1 MKFQAIIDETTIDI
15 SIQNQLSGIKIIC
28 NNESIEIDCQPLS
41 PHSYSLILNGKSHFL
56 SIRSHPQ
63 GYEVTID
70 QHTNIVTIM
79 DEQQLLLEKFGFSS
93 SEKNQT
99 GEIIAQIP
107 GLISQ
112 IFVSVGNTVNTG
124 DKLFI
129 LEAMK
134 MENEI
139 DSPLSGTVKNISV
152 ESNVVVEKG
161 TLIMEI
167 EK

>member
-1 MKFQAIIDETTIDI
+1 LIFEAIIDDKKINI
-15 SIQNQLSGIKIIC
+15 SIEGTTPNFEIIC
-28 NNESIEIDCQPLS
+28 DNKSIDMDCQPLS

-56 SIRSHPQ
+56 SIHEHPQ
-63 GYEVTID
+63 GFEVTID
-70 QHTNIVTIM
+70 QHTNIVTIKN
-79 DEQQLLLEKFGFSS
+79 EQQLLLEKFGFTS
-93 SEKNQT
+93 SEIAQT
-99 GEIIAQIP
+99 GEIYAPIP

-112 IFVSVGNTVNTG
+112 IFVTVGDDIKTG

-139 DSPLSGTVKNISV
+139 DSPLSGMVKSISIK
-152 ESNVVVEKG
+152 SGIAVEKG

-167 EK
+167 EE

>member
-1 MKFQAIIDETTIDI
+1 MKFQAIIDETTLDI
-15 SIQNQLSGIKIIC
+15 SINDQSSALEIIC
-28 NNESIEIDCQPLS
+28 DHESIEMDCQPLS
-41 PHSYSLILNGKSHFL
+41 SHSYSLIINGKSHFL
-56 SIRSHPQ
+56 SILSHPQ
-63 GYEVTID
+63 SYEVTID
-70 QHTNIVTIM
+70 QHINIVTIKN
-79 DEQQLLLEKFGFSS
+79 EQQLLLEQFGFLS
-93 SEKNQT
+93 SEKIQI

-112 IFVSVGNTVNTG
+112 IFVSVGDTINKG

-139 DSPLSGTVKNISV
+139 DSPLSGTVKSISV
-152 ESNVVVEKG
+152 KPGIAVEKG

-167 EK
+167 EE

>member
-15 SIQNQLSGIKIIC
+15 SIQNQLSGMKIIC
-28 NNESIEIDCQPLS
+28 DHKSIEIDCQPLS

-79 DEQQLLLEKFGFSS
+79 DEQQLLLEKFGFPS

-112 IFVSVGNTVNTG
+112 IFVAVGDTVNTG
-124 DKLFI
+124 DKLFL

-152 ESNVVVEKG
+152 ESGVAVEKG

-167 EK
+167 EE

>member
-1 MKFQAIIDETTIDI
+1 MKFQALIDE
-15 SIQNQLSGIKIIC
+15 KII
-28 NNESIEIDCQPLS
+28 NLSIEGISPNFEIICDNKSIDIDCQPLS
-41 PHSYSLILNGKSHFL
+41 SHSYSLILNGKSHFL
-56 SIRSHPQ
+56 SILSHPQ

-70 QHTNIVTIM
+70 QQISIVTIKN
-79 DEQQLLLEKFGFSS
+79 EQQLLLEKFGFSS
-93 SEKNQT
+93 SEKIQT
-99 GEIIAQIP
+99 GVIIAQIP

-112 IFVSVGNTVNTG
+112 IFVSVGDTINKG

-139 DSPLSGTVKNISV
+139 DSPLSGTVKSISV
-152 ESNVVVEKG
+152 KSGITIEKG

-167 EK
+167 EE

>member
-15 SIQNQLSGIKIIC
+15 SIQNRPSGMEIIC
-28 NNESIEIDCQPLS
+28 DNESIKVDCQPLS
-41 PHSYSLILNGKSHFL
+41 PHSYSLIINEKSHFL

-112 IFVSVGNTVNTG
+112 IFVSVGDTVNTG

-152 ESNVVVEKG
+152 ESGVAVEKG

-167 EK
+167 EE

>member
-15 SIQNQLSGIKIIC
+15 SIQNQLSGMKIIC
-28 NNESIEIDCQPLS
+28 DNESIKIDCQPLS

-79 DEQQLLLEKFGFSS
+79 DEQQLLLEKFGFSTS
-93 SEKNQT
+93 KKNKP

-112 IFVSVGNTVNTG
+112 IFVSVGDSVNTG

-139 DSPLSGTVKNISV
+139 NSPFSGTVKNISV
-152 ESNVVVEKG
+152 ESGVAVEKG
-161 TLIMEI
+161 TIIMEI
-167 EK
+167 EE

>member
-15 SIQNQLSGIKIIC
+15 SIQNQLSGTKIIC
-28 NNESIEIDCQPLS
+28 DNESIEIDCQPLS
-41 PHSYSLILNGKSHFL
+41 PYSYSLIINGKSHFL

-112 IFVSVGNTVNTG
+112 IFVSVGGTVDTG

-152 ESNVVVEKG
+152 ESGVAVEKG

-167 EK
+167 EE

>member
-1 MKFQAIIDETTIDI
+1 MKFQAIIDESIIDI
-15 SIQNQLSGIKIIC
+15 SIINQSSSLEIIC
-28 NNESIEIDCQPLS
+28 NNESIEMDCQPLS

-56 SIRSHPQ
+56 SIRSHPE

-70 QHTNIVTIM
+70 QHTNIVTIK

-93 SEKNQT
+93 SEKIQT

-112 IFVSVGNTVNTG
+112 IFVEVGDKVEAGN
-124 DKLFI
+124 KLFI

-139 DSPLSGTVKNISV
+139 DSPIPGTVKSISI
-152 ESNVVVEKG
+152 ESGVAVEKG
-161 TLIMEI
+161 ALIMEI
-167 EK
+167 EE

>member
-1 MKFQAIIDETTIDI
+1 LIFEAIIDEKSINI
-15 SIQNQLSGIKIIC
+15 SIKGTAPNFEITCDNK
-28 NNESIEIDCQPLS
+28 SIDLDCQPLS
-41 PHSYSLILNGKSHFL
+41 SHSYSLILNGKSHFL
-56 SIRSHPQ
+56 SIHDHPQ

-70 QHTNIVTIM
+70 QHNNIVTIK

-93 SEKNQT
+93 SENTQT
-99 GEIIAQIP
+99 GKVYAQIP

-112 IFVSVGNTVNTG
+112 FFVNVGDLVKEG
-124 DKLFI
+124 DKLLI

-139 DSPLSGTVKNISV
+139 VSPLSGVVKNINV
-152 ESNVVVEKG
+152 ESGIAVEKG

-167 EK
+167 KE

>member
-1 MKFQAIIDETTIDI
+1 LKFQAIIDETTIDI
-15 SIQNQLSGIKIIC
+15 SIQNQLSGMKIIC
-28 NNESIEIDCQPLS
+28 DNESIEIDCQPLS
-41 PHSYSLILNGKSHFL
+41 PHSYSLILNGKSHFV
-56 SIRSHPQ
+56 SIHSHPQ

-93 SEKNQT
+93 LEKNQT
-99 GEIIAQIP
+99 GAIIAQIP

-112 IFVSVGNTVNTG
+112 IFVSVGNTVNAG

-134 MENEI
+134 MENGI

-152 ESNVVVEKG
+152 ESGVAVEKG
-161 TLIMEI
+161 TLVMEI
-167 EK
+167 EE